1 MQPHWGCADLIA
13 CCQLLE
19 VPGCAELEGV
29 LHGLLLLSFSCG
41 PCSPSRLASSSQ
53 EDVGCSCCALPWGWQ
68 LSDRVLTRSTGF
80 LPTASQALISHLSQ
94 GSDSLVLFQTSL
106 TTWYC
111 TCGHLPV
118 TCSDFLLR
126 GVHVLYFPLLTLD
139 SWSGFRAVL
148 QVVYIRQSWSGIP
161 ALQWMHS
168 LNSWSHVD
176 GC

>member
-1 MQPHWGCADLIA
+1 MAY
-13 CCQLLE
+13 
-19 VPGCAELEGV
+19 
-29 LHGLLLLSFSCG
+29 
-41 PCSPSRLASSSQ
+41 
-53 EDVGCSCCALPWGWQ
+53 SCCHLAVVLVVHLDLYLPRRKM
-68 LSDRVLTRSTGF
+68 LAAPAVLCLETGSCLIGSWLGSTGF
-80 LPTASQALISHLSQ
+80 LPTAPQALISHLSQ

-118 TCSDFLLR
+118 TCSAFLLR
-126 GVHVLYFPLLTLD
+126 GTHVLYFPLLTLD

-161 ALQWMHS
+161 ALQWIHS